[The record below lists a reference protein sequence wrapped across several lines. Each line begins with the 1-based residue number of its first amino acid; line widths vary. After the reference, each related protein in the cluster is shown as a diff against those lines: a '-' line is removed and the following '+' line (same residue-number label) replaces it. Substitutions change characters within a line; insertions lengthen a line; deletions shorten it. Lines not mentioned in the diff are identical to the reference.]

1 MDEFQEILQDFL
13 IESFELI
20 EQLDQDLVELE
31 SRPDDLD
38 LLNRIFR
45 VAHTIKGASS
55 FLNFDVLTHLT
66 HHMENLLNMARHG
79 DLVIDA
85 DVMDVILESID
96 LMKAL
101 LVRIRDSGADAGLE
115 VGQCVERLDA
125 VANGTPLSSV
135 TETVTVTAS
144 ETVVAV
150 EPQTDAEEEAD
161 YSGMSEAEVEAEIE
175 RLIAQRQAEDAAKR
189 ANKANSSAPVEEE
202 PDYEGMDDAE
212 VEAEIERLLAKR
224 QAEDAAKRAQKAAE
238 TSTAPSVAAPVAAPI
253 TSEPMPQSE
262 PIPAPVPVA
271 PAAPAVQPKV
281 EAKPATP
288 VARRAAEPKEEG
300 ENRGGGA
307 VEQTIRVDVKRL
319 DHLMNLIGEL
329 VLGKNRLI
337 KINDDVEERYEGEA
351 FLEELNQVVSIVSL
365 VTTDLQIAV
374 MKTRMLPIGK
384 VFNKFPRM
392 IRDLSRELNKKIELE
407 ITGEET
413 ELDKS
418 IVEEIGD
425 PLVHII
431 RNSCDHGIETPD
443 VRLSSGKEETGT
455 IHLKAYHEG
464 NHIVIQII
472 DDGKGLDAEML
483 KLKSIEKGIITEK
496 EAEGM
501 SEKEAFGLIFRPGF
515 STAAQVTSVSG
526 RGVGMDV
533 VKTNI
538 EKLNGMID
546 IDSEVGK
553 GTSMKLKIPLTLA
566 IIQALLVGVQEE
578 YYAIPLASVLE
589 TVRISK
595 DEIYTVES
603 RSVMRLRDEVLS
615 LVHIGDIFEVERV
628 FDNSEHAYVV
638 VLGLAESKIG
648 LIVDSLVGQEEIVI
662 KSLGEYLKGIE
673 GIAGATIRGDGG
685 VTLIV
690 DVAALMQMAKSVKS
704 TVGQESAEAKGRLGV
719 KNKPSDY
726 KVMIVDDSKTDRTI
740 MRKSLEPMGIT
751 LVEATDGIEALNILK
766 QADHTF
772 DAMLIDIEMP
782 RMDGYSL
789 AAEIKK
795 YNKYKNLPL
804 IAVTSRTG
812 KADRMRGVE
821 SGMVEYITKPY
832 SSEYLMNV
840 VKRNIKFNE
849 GL

>member
-1 MDEFQEILQDFL
+1 
-13 IESFELI
+13 
-20 EQLDQDLVELE
+20 V
-31 SRPDDLD
+31 
-38 LLNRIFR
+38 
-45 VAHTIKGASS
+45 
-55 FLNFDVLTHLT
+55 
-66 HHMENLLNMARHG
+66 
-79 DLVIDA
+79 
-85 DVMDVILESID
+85 
-96 LMKAL
+96 
-101 LVRIRDSGADAGLE
+101 DSGLE
-115 VGQCVERLDA
+115 IDGCVARLDA
-125 VANGTPLSSV
+125 VANGTSLG
-135 TETVTVTAS
+135 ETVPPPAA
-144 ETVVAV
+144 VAV
-150 EPQTDAEEEAD
+150 PKPIPEPAVAAPVAEEEPD

-175 RLIAQRQAEDAAKR
+175 RLIAVRQAEDAAKR
-189 ANKANSSAPVEEE
+189 AAKTPTPSAAVEEE
-202 PDYEGMDDAE
+202 PDYSGMSEAE
-212 VEAEIERLLAKR
+212 VEAEIERLIAVR
-224 QAEDAAKRAQKAAE
+224 QAEDAAKRAQK
-238 TSTAPSVAAPVAAPI
+238 SVEPEEVKAAPVAAPVAQAV
-253 TSEPMPQSE
+253 S
-262 PIPAPVPVA
+262 APVK
-271 PAAPAVQPKV
+271 AAPAPRKV
-281 EAKPATP
+281 
-288 VARRAAEPKEEG
+288 EPKEDG
-300 ENRGGGA
+300 EARGGA
-307 VEQTIRVDVKRL
+307 TVEQTIRVDVKRL

-431 RNSCDHGIETPD
+431 RNSCDHGIETPE
-443 VRLSSGKEETGT
+443 VRLAAGKEEGGT
-455 IHLKAYHEG
+455 ILLKAYHEG

-472 DDGKGLDAEML
+472 DDGKGLDADML
-483 KLKSIEKGIITEK
+483 KSKSIEKGVITEK
-496 EAEGM
+496 EADAM
-501 SEKEAFGLIFRPGF
+501 TEKEAFGLIFRPGF
-515 STAAQVTSVSG
+515 STASQVTSVSG

-704 TVGQESAEAKGRLGV
+704 TVGQESAEAKGRSGA
-719 KNKPSDY
+719 KNSASDY
-726 KVMIVDDSKTDRTI
+726 CVMIVDDSKTDRTI

-766 QADHTF
+766 QGDHVF
-772 DAMLIDIEMP
+772 DAMLVDIEMP

-832 SSEYLMNV
+832 SPEYLMNV